1 MSKAPLFKRLMTS
14 VLLTAGTSVAAQA
27 QEYVSA
33 AAGKP
38 VELGKAP
45 GMKVKL
51 LSTAGPVKTYVLV
64 FVKGDEVMSGL
75 TEFAQQYHVTSAH
88 YQAIGD
94 ALSARIGVYDY
105 GRKQFKVIPITEPAE
120 VTSLTGDIAV
130 LNGKPAPHSHL
141 NLAAA
146 DGSVRGGHLLELII
160 GPTLELF
167 VTVEPTPLY
176 KKHNEEFD
184 ANVIDPAL
192 AK

>member
-1 MSKAPLFKRLMTS
+1 MKNLLLNYFAASALLVS
-14 VLLTAGTSVAAQA
+14 VSFAAEA
-27 QEYVSA
+27 QEYVSPA
-33 AAGKP
+33 KGKP
-38 VELGKAP
+38 FEAGKAP

-51 LSTAGPVKTYVLV
+51 LSTAGQVKTYVLI
-64 FVKGDEVMSGL
+64 FAKNDEVMSGL
-75 TEFAQQYHVTSAH
+75 AEFAHKYHVTSAH

-94 ALSARIGVYDY
+94 ALSAKIGVYDY
-105 GRKQFKVIPITEPAE
+105 RRKQFKVIPITEPCE

-130 LNGKPAPHSHL
+130 LNGQPAPHSHL

-167 VTVEPTPLY
+167 VTVEPTALY
-176 KKHNEEFD
+176 KRHNEEFD
-184 ANVIDPAL
+184 ANVIDPEL

>member
-1 MSKAPLFKRLMTS
+1 MRKSTLAKNLVAS
-14 VLLTAGTSVAAQA
+14 VLLFTGANFTAKA

-51 LSTAGPVKTYVLV
+51 LSTNGAVKTYVLV
-64 FVKGDEVMSGL
+64 FAKGDEVMAGL
-75 TEFAQQYHVTSAH
+75 TEFAQQYNVKSAH

-94 ALSARIGVYDY
+94 ALSAKIGVYDY
-105 GRKQFKVIPITEPAE
+105 SRKQFKVIPITEPAE

-146 DGSVRGGHLLELII
+146 DGTVRGGHLLELFI
-160 GPTLELF
+160 GPTLELV

-184 ANVIDPAL
+184 ANVIDPTL
-192 AK
+192 VK

>member
-1 MSKAPLFKRLMTS
+1 MTKMLFTRLTTAA
-14 VLLTAGTSVAAQA
+14 LLVAGANLCAEA
-27 QEYVSA
+27 QEYVSPA
-33 AAGKP
+33 SGKP

-51 LSTAGPVKTYVLV
+51 LSTSGQVKTYVLV
-64 FVKGDEVMSGL
+64 FAKGDEVMSGL
-75 TEFAQQYHVTSAH
+75 MEFAQKYNVKSAH

-94 ALSARIGVYDY
+94 ALSAKIGVYDY
-105 GRKQFKVIPITEPAE
+105 SHKQFKVIPITEPSE

-146 DGSVRGGHLLELII
+146 DGSVRGGHLLELVI

-167 VTVEPTPLY
+167 MTVEPTPLY
-176 KKHNEEFD
+176 KKRNAEFD

-192 AK
+192 VK